1 MPVDNATSEFRKRV
15 SAPRL
20 TLTYTAAHFRLEE
33 LGITVGEL
41 MRMLRSS
48 RVLRS
53 EKVGDGT
60 NFVIEAKRRSEEPIS
75 IVVEGDNSSDE
86 LRILSIFVR
95 PLKF

>member
-1 MPVDNATSEFRKRV
+1 
-15 SAPRL
+15 
-20 TLTYTAAHFRLEE
+20 
-33 LGITVGEL
+33 VGEL

-75 IVVEGDNSSDE
+75 IVVESDNSSDILVEFEGGTKNSLFGPATTNQMRGWGAE
-86 LRILSIFVR
+86 LQHGFG
-95 PLKF
+95 